1 MQVVLREMFAGQD
14 RFSQLVQDTMENSRQ
29 RNDRQRK
36 RDIWADTS
44 RNGRERATKPTEDQT
59 ATYGPWTS

>member
-36 RDIWADTS
+36 RDI
-44 RNGRERATKPTEDQT
+44 
-59 ATYGPWTS
+59 